1 MRLSLFS
8 WALYDLANT
17 TFSLNVVS
25 RYLPLLVVQD
35 LGGRDIEVS
44 AAYSSSMVIVA
55 LGSPFLGAW
64 SDQRGNRLP
73 FLVIFTAGTILLTA
87 LMGVADGKLLL
98 LLLFAS
104 ANFFYQGALVFYDAL
119 LPAIATEE
127 ERGWASGLGV
137 ALGYV
142 GAIGS
147 LYLVAPF
154 AERGGGQA
162 AFLPTAALFLLFAA
176 PCFVFVRERR
186 EAASRIGEGRRG
198 WILAGVQEVR
208 DTLHRLRDY
217 PCVVRFLLS
226 RFLYTDAINTVILFM
241 GVFAVALGGFESR
254 EVTALFALST
264 LCAVV
269 GALAQGFL
277 VDRFGAGRPL
287 IGALLLWVAT
297 LLLAAGFGGP
307 VVMWVVGPMAG
318 VGLGATW
325 TADRVMLLKL
335 APAERLGQFYGF
347 YGMVGRFAAVFG
359 PLVWGVLVWAFE
371 GWGQLAYRVAAGAL
385 VLMVTSGLTVFYPVL
400 RDGCGG
406 DGSGRASS

>member
-25 RYLPLLVVQD
+25 RYLPLLVVHD

-44 AAYSSSMVIVA
+44 VAYSSSMVIVA

-64 SDQRGNRLP
+64 SDQRGKRVP
-73 FLVIFTAGTILLTA
+73 FLGVFTAATILLTA
-87 LMGVADGKLLL
+87 LMGAVHGKLSI

-176 PCFVFVRERR
+176 PCFVFVREGR
-186 EAASRIGEGRRG
+186 EAVGRTGHGRAG
-198 WILAGVQEVR
+198 WMLAGVREVQ
-208 DTLHRLRDY
+208 DTLKRLRDY
-217 PCVVRFLLS
+217 PRATRFLLS

-264 LCAVV
+264 VCAVV

-287 IGALLLWVAT
+287 IGALLLWLAT

-307 VVMWVVGPMAG
+307 LVMWVVGPMAG

-325 TADRVMLLKL
+325 TADRVMLLEL

-347 YGMVGRFAAVFG
+347 YGMVGRFAAVVG
-359 PLVWGVLVWAFE
+359 PLVWGGLVWAFE
-371 GWGQLAYRVAAGAL
+371 DRGPVAYRVAAGAL
-385 VLMVTSGLTVFYPVL
+385 VLMVAGGLAVFYPVL
-400 RDGCGG
+400 QYRSGG
-406 DGSGRASS
+406 DP